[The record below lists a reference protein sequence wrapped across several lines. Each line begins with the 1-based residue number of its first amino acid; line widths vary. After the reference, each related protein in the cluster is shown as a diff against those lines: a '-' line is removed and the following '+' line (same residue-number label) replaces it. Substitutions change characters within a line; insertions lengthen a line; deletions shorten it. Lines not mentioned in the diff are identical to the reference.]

1 MKKNR
6 LKTTHTQG
14 VVAKIKWEVVE
25 NDMGYTGLY
34 KDGSETAIMRLSQTS
49 ILTEHSEGL
58 FPSIAIKFLLDKG
71 ESRNL
76 FGLPNF
82 HGTKSWDFLG

>member
-1 MKKNR
+1 MKRNR

-34 KDGSETAIMRLSQTS
+34 KDGSETAIMRLS
-49 ILTEHSEGL
+49 
-58 FPSIAIKFLLDKG
+58 
-71 ESRNL
+71 
-76 FGLPNF
+76 
-82 HGTKSWDFLG
+82 